1 MTSKETTDPAL
12 NCSENLEDIQV
23 QASGVLA
30 IDDDSETG
38 IFTVVTPVGHFDFL
52 IDQETANQMVQ
63 KLREF
68 IRGDSTNIK
77 HRVSLQTWH
86 QNQEASKGGS
96 TESQER

>member
-1 MTSKETTDPAL
+1 MASKETTNPAL

-30 IDDDSETG
+30 IDDASEAG

-52 IDQETANQMVQ
+52 INQEMANRMVQ

-68 IRGDSTNIK
+68 IRGDST
-77 HRVSLQTWH
+77 T
-86 QNQEASKGGS
+86 
-96 TESQER
+96 